1 MSRRMHGFLDRIF
14 NPQKLV
20 KKIPVSGELPGVPSL
35 LSRTLR
41 IAWPSLTESVLIGLV
56 GMVDIMMV
64 STLGTY
70 AIAAVGLTTQPKYI
84 GLSFFLSLNVAV
96 SALVARRRGERDA
109 ESARQVLLQS
119 LIITLA
125 LTAVVSVLCVVFAD
139 PILRLA
145 GSAPD
150 THEDAVLY
158 FQIIMGGMVF
168 NTVSMVINAA
178 QRGCGNTK
186 IALRTNLASN
196 LVNIFF
202 NYLLI
207 GGNFGF
213 PRLGVAGAA
222 IATVIGTV
230 VACVMSILSVLHPH
244 QFLHLTRPKRIRFDR
259 RTMGGLA
266 NIGSSALAEQIFQRI
281 GFFISAIVVARLG
294 TEPFATHQI
303 CMNVLNIAF
312 CFGDGLSVASV
323 ALVGQSM
330 GEKRIDLAQIYGS
343 ICQRIGFL
351 ISILLGIVFFVFG
364 RNIVGLFSSEPKI
377 LDDGAVLL
385 DMMAFIVL
393 LQISQVIF
401 NGCLRGAGDTRF
413 VAVVSLIS
421 VTFVRPFF
429 SWLFCYPV
437 GLGLV
442 GAWVALLLDQLVRFL
457 LSRYR
462 FGSGKWSKIVI

>member
-1 MSRRMHGFLDRIF
+1 
-14 NPQKLV
+14 
-20 KKIPVSGELPGVPSL
+20 
-35 LSRTLR
+35 
-41 IAWPSLTESVLIGLV
+41 
-56 GMVDIMMV
+56 
-64 STLGTY
+64 
-70 AIAAVGLTTQPKYI
+70 
-84 GLSFFLSLNVAV
+84 
-96 SALVARRRGERDA
+96 
-109 ESARQVLLQS
+109 
-119 LIITLA
+119 
-125 LTAVVSVLCVVFAD
+125 
-139 PILRLA
+139 
-145 GSAPD
+145 
-150 THEDAVLY
+150 
-158 FQIIMGGMVF
+158 
-168 NTVSMVINAA
+168 
-178 QRGCGNTK
+178 
-186 IALRTNLASN
+186 
-196 LVNIFF
+196 
-202 NYLLI
+202 
-207 GGNFGF
+207 
-213 PRLGVAGAA
+213 
-222 IATVIGTV
+222 
-230 VACVMSILSVLHPH
+230 
-244 QFLHLTRPKRIRFDR
+244 
-259 RTMGGLA
+259 
-266 NIGSSALAEQIFQRI
+266 
-281 GFFISAIVVARLG
+281 
-294 TEPFATHQI
+294 
-303 CMNVLNIAF
+303 MNVLNIAF

-442 GAWVALLLDQLVRFL
+442 GAWVALMLDQLVRFL